1 MSLRISVIIPSY
13 ESAAWIEETL
23 ESITRQTYPADHV
36 QVIVVDDAS
45 HDDSAKVAR
54 RFLERQRVRSA
65 IVEHS
70 ENRGP
75 AAARNS
81 GLRVATGDF
90 VQFLDADDRLAPHK
104 LALQAECAA
113 SADEAIGVVYSSWQ
127 YLSSRDGAWETSGPL
142 QEPFVDDDPVLG
154 ILAQPT
160 FWFLGPTL
168 IRRSEL
174 ERLRGFVE
182 KRGLG
187 EDVEPLLRLAMAG
200 VRFRAARSATATL
213 FYRQWSNSLSRAYVV
228 NAEAAQGLLDT
239 LRRAEEFLRA
249 RNPNRELSADARAI
263 LAERYARWTAFFE
276 QREAETQDRSTSWL
290 ERLGLSRPIAEWR

>member
-1 MSLRISVIIPSY
+1 MAVRVSVVIPTYESEDFIEDALESVI
-13 ESAAWIEETL
+13 
-23 ESITRQTYPADHV
+23 RQTYSSNHLE
-36 QVIVVDDAS
+36 VIVVDDAS
-45 HDDSAKVAR
+45 HDDSAQVAR

-70 ENRGP
+70 DNRGP

-113 SADEAIGVVYSSWQ
+113 GSDEAIGVVYSSWH
-127 YLSSRDGAWETSGPL
+127 YLSLKDGAWETSGPI

-174 ERLRGFVE
+174 ERLQGFVE
-182 KRGLG
+182 KRSLG

-213 FYRQWSNSLSRAYVV
+213 FYRQRPNSLSRAYVV
-228 NAEAAQGLLDT
+228 NAEAAQHLLDT

-249 RNPNRELSADARAI
+249 RDPSGELSADARAI

-276 QREAETQDRSTSWL
+276 QRGAETSDRGTSWL